1 MSAFIR
7 SKNKNRFY
15 ILCRNEKQSTRD
27 FLTGD
32 LGSSKKTGDLLKIYK
47 NQKHDQ
53 LYSWSNHGNPIQSPL
68 LATCSCILLQGCL
81 SIALL
86 VTK

>member
-1 MSAFIR
+1 MGAFIR
-7 SKNKNRFY
+7 SKNMNRFY

-47 NQKHDQ
+47 NQNMTN
-53 LYSWSNHGNPIQSPL
+53 YIHGPIMAIQYK
-68 LATCSCILLQGCL
+68 
-81 SIALL
+81 
-86 VTK
+86 VHY